1 MPVRDIYHDN
11 VKAALIKD
19 GWTITHDPLTVPFGI
34 RTNIY
39 VDLGAQRLIA
49 ASKEN
54 QKIAVEIK
62 SFVSKSA
69 IDDLEDA
76 LGHYVLYL
84 SLLEEFEPER
94 KLFLAITRETFESI
108 FNEPVGQTL
117 IRKLNLHIIIFDDKK
132 EVIAKWIP

>member
-1 MPVRDIYHDN
+1 MPAKDIYHDN

-49 ASKEN
+49 ASKAD

-62 SFVSKSA
+62 SFIGKSE

-84 SLLEEFEPER
+84 SLLEENEPDR
-94 KLFLAITRETFESI
+94 KLFLAVTREIFERI

-117 IRKLNLHIIIFDDKK
+117 IRKLNLHIISFDEKK
-132 EVIAKWIP
+132 EVIVQWIP